1 MAKQF
6 DKSAFK
12 NKVAEQEANDQLH
25 DLEHLQEKKKRLGR
39 QELFKRVEN
48 ESQSST

>member
-6 DKSAFK
+6 DKTVFK
-12 NKVAEQEANDQLH
+12 SKVSQQKASDQLE
-25 DLEHLQEKKKRLGR
+25 DLVHLQDKKKRLGR

-48 ESQSST
+48 ELQSST